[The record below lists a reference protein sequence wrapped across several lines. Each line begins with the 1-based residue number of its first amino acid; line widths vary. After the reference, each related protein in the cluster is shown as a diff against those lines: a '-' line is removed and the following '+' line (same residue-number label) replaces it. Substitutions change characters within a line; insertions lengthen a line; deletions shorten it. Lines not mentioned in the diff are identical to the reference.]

1 VVTIAIVYPRC
12 DNDASLNTPQG
23 LWFVGMTS
31 LATGT
36 VCFLMTDIE
45 GSTRL
50 VATFGDA
57 FPRLLDEHFSVLDEA
72 VTGNG
77 GTVVS
82 SEGDSLF
89 AVFAAARQAIA
100 AAISGQRAIAAHQWP
115 SGVELKVRMGIHA
128 GEAVIGGR
136 DYTGIDVHRTARIAA
151 AAWGG
156 EVIASDAARSLAGD
170 VLPDGASFR
179 DLGIHGLRD
188 LPAPERLFQLCA
200 PGLIADFPPP
210 RTLTIATPSNL
221 PSPITR
227 FIGRARELQA
237 VQALLENERLVTLTG
252 PGGTGKTRLAIEA
265 ARGLL
270 ERYPD
275 GVWFVALDTVRDAS
289 LLIPTIAQTLHV
301 PEQPGRPIAT
311 TLADS
316 LASKRTLLVLDNLEQ
331 IVAGAPDVATLLAAT
346 TTVAVLGSSREPLA
360 IGGEHVY
367 AVPPLGLP
375 AEPGRPKAADLAGSE
390 SVDLFVERARATRSD
405 FSLDD
410 ENAPAVA
417 AICRRLDGLPL
428 AIELAAARI
437 NVLAPEQILSRLD
450 HRLTLLAS
458 SHRDLPER
466 QRTLRGAI
474 DWSHELLAEPER
486 AFFRRFSVF
495 AGGADVD
502 AVSAVIDPDGSLG
515 TDPLDLASGLVD
527 RSLLRS
533 TRDGSGSRLEM
544 LETIREYAAE
554 RLTESTEALGVRER
568 HAAYYR
574 ALAEPMEFLMLDPQR
589 DELLERLERE
599 LPNIRAAIAWSLE
612 AADYGTGLVIMTA
625 LHDYWHMRDH
635 IGEARRALDDLSEA
649 SAADGATPL
658 RAKATQVAAELASWI
673 GDYGPG
679 LELAE
684 RAVALAE
691 AAGDRR
697 TLMAAHMAA
706 GWTTIQPQTEKSV
719 AHFNAAIAL
728 AREMG
733 DERTLAVSL
742 GGQSVALIRLH
753 DLDQAAARATETLE
767 ITRRIGDRY
776 NAVNAHASLAMIAM
790 LRGDLDGAARGFAE
804 VVRGSSAA
812 GGHLMMLVG
821 LDGLAAVALERG
833 DLQKGARLA
842 AAADELRVSI
852 GGGATL
858 DLVGLEPALD
868 RARRTMDP
876 VEFER
881 AAGEGRALTMEQ
893 VVAQALG
900 ETPVSER

>member
-1 VVTIAIVYPRC
+1 MR
-12 DNDASLNTPQG
+12 
-23 LWFVGMTS
+23 S

-50 VATFGDA
+50 VAVIGDA

-89 AVFAAARQAIA
+89 AVFPAARQAMA
-100 AAISGQRAIAAHQWP
+100 AAIDGQRAIAAHQWP
-115 SGVELKVRMGIHA
+115 NAAELKVRIGIHA
-128 GEAVIGGR
+128 GEAVMGGR

-156 EVIASDAARSLAGD
+156 EIIASDVARTLAGD
-170 VLPDGASFR
+170 VLPEGASFR
-179 DLGIHGLRD
+179 DLGVHGLRD

-200 PGLIADFPPP
+200 PGLVTDFPPP
-210 RTLTIATPSNL
+210 RTMTVATATNL
-221 PSPITR
+221 PSPMTR
-227 FIGRARELQA
+227 FIGRARELHA
-237 VQALLENERLVTLTG
+237 LQALLEHERLVTLTG

-265 ARGLL
+265 ARSLL

-275 GVWFVALDTVRDAS
+275 GVWFVALDTLKDAS

-301 PEQPGRPIAT
+301 PQQPGRPIIE
-311 TLADS
+311 TLAES

-331 IVAGAPDVATLLAAT
+331 IVAGAPEIAVLLGATSA
-346 TTVAVLGSSREPLA
+346 VAVLGSSREPLA
-360 IGGEHVY
+360 IAGEQVFP
-367 AVPPLGLP
+367 VPPLGLP
-375 AEPGRPKAADLAGSE
+375 AEPGRPKATDLAGSE
-390 SVDLFVERARATRSD
+390 SVDLFIERAQAARAD

-437 NVLAPEQILSRLD
+437 NVLAAEQILARLD
-450 HRLTLLAS
+450 HRLTVLAS
-458 SHRDLPER
+458 SRRDLPER

-474 DWSHELLAEPER
+474 DWSHDLLADPER

-495 AGGADVD
+495 AGGADFD

-515 TDPLDLASGLVD
+515 TDALDLASGLVD

-533 TRDGSGSRLEM
+533 TRDGNHSRLEM

-554 RLTESTEALGVRER
+554 RLAESTEAPEVRAR

-574 ALAEPMEFLMLDPQR
+574 ALAEPMELLMIDPRR
-589 DELLERLERE
+589 DELLEQLERE

-612 AADYGTGLVIMTA
+612 ASDLATGLVIVIA

-635 IGEARRALDDLSEA
+635 VIEARRALDDLLDA
-649 SAADGATPL
+649 SAADGATSL
-658 RAKATQVAAELASWI
+658 RAKATQVAAELASWVA
-673 GDYGPG
+673 DYARG
-679 LELAE
+679 LELSE
-684 RAVALAE
+684 RAITLAE
-691 AAGDRR
+691 AAGDRHA
-697 TLMAAHMAA
+697 LMTAQMAV
-706 GWTTIQPQTEKSV
+706 GWNTV
-719 AHFNAAIAL
+719 AQQSERSIVHFDAAIAL
-728 AREMG
+728 ARELG

-753 DLDQAAARATETLE
+753 ELDRAAAGATEALG
-767 ITRRIGDRY
+767 ISSRIGDLY
-776 NAVNAHASLAMIAM
+776 NAANAHASLAAIAL
-790 LRGDLDGAARGFAE
+790 LRGDLEVAARGFAE
-804 VVRGSSAA
+804 VTRGSSAA
-812 GGHLMMLVG
+812 GGHLMLLVG
-821 LDGLAAVALERG
+821 LDGLATVALERG
-833 DLQKGARLA
+833 ELPKGARLA
-842 AAADELRVSI
+842 AASDGLRTSI
-852 GGGATL
+852 GGGPTL
-858 DLVGLEPALD
+858 DLVGLEPALEH
-868 RARRTMDP
+868 ARRKMDP
-876 VEFER
+876 IEYER
-881 AAGEGRALTMEQ
+881 AAAEGRALTTEQ
-893 VVAQALG
+893 AIA
-900 ETPVSER
+900 EAIAP

>member
-1 VVTIAIVYPRC
+1 MG
-12 DNDASLNTPQG
+12 SL
-23 LWFVGMTS
+23 M
-31 LATGT
+31 TGT

-50 VATFGDA
+50 VAALGDA

-89 AVFAAARQAIA
+89 AVFPAARQALA
-100 AAISGQRAIAAHQWP
+100 AALAGQRAIAAHPWP
-115 SGVELKVRMGIHA
+115 NAAELKVRMGIHA

-136 DYTGIDVHRTARIAA
+136 DYTGIDVHRTARICA

-156 EVIASDAARSLAGD
+156 EIIASDVARALAGD
-170 VLPDGASFR
+170 GLPEGVSFR
-179 DLGIHGLRD
+179 DLGVHALRD

-200 PGLIADFPPP
+200 PGLVTDFPPP
-210 RTLTIATPSNL
+210 RTMTIATATNL
-221 PSPITR
+221 PSPMTR

-237 VQALLENERLVTLTG
+237 VQTLLEHERLVTLTG

-265 ARGLL
+265 ARSLL

-275 GVWFVALDTVRDAS
+275 GVWFVALDTVRDAA
-289 LLIPTIAQTLHV
+289 LLMPTIAQTLRV
-301 PEQPGRPIAT
+301 PEQPGRPIAA
-311 TLADS
+311 TLAES

-331 IVAGAPDVATLLAAT
+331 IVAGAPEIAMLLAT
-346 TTVAVLGSSREPLA
+346 TTAVAVLGSSREPLA
-360 IGGEHVY
+360 IAGEHVY
-367 AVPPLGLP
+367 QVPPLGLP
-375 AEPGRPKAADLAGSE
+375 AEPGRPTAADLAGSE
-390 SVDLFVERARATRSD
+390 SVDLFIERARAARAD

-437 NVLAPEQILSRLD
+437 NVLAAEQILSRLD
-450 HRLTLLAS
+450 HRLTVLAS
-458 SHRDLPER
+458 SRRDLPER

-474 DWSHELLAEPER
+474 DWSHDLLSEPER

-502 AVSAVIDPDGSLG
+502 AVSAVIDPDASLG
-515 TDPLDLASGLVD
+515 TDVLDLSSALVD

-533 TRDGSGSRLEM
+533 TRGGNQSRLEM

-554 RLTESTEALGVRER
+554 RLAESTEAPEVRAR
-568 HAAYYR
+568 HAAYYQ
-574 ALAEPMEFLMLDPQR
+574 ALAEPMEFLMVDARR
-589 DELLERLERE
+589 DELLEQLELE

-612 AADYGTGLVIMTA
+612 TSDNAIGLVIMTA
-625 LHDYWHMRDH
+625 LRDYWHIRDH
-635 IGEARRALDDLSEA
+635 VGEARRVLDDLLDA

-658 RAKATQVAAELASWI
+658 RARGTQVAAELASWI
-673 GDYGPG
+673 GDYARG
-679 LELAE
+679 LELGE
-684 RAVALAE
+684 RAISLAE
-691 AAGDRR
+691 IAGDRR
-697 TLMAAHMAA
+697 SLMVAQMAV
-706 GWTTIQPQTEKSV
+706 GWNTV
-719 AHFNAAIAL
+719 AQQSERAIVHFDAAIAL
-728 AREMG
+728 ARELG

-742 GGQSVALIRLH
+742 GGQSVALIQLH
-753 DLDQAAARATETLE
+753 ELDRAAATATETLA
-767 ITRRIGDRY
+767 ISGRIGDLY
-776 NAVNAHASLAMIAM
+776 TATNAHASLAMIAL
-790 LRGDLDGAARGFAE
+790 LRGDLEVAAGGFSE
-804 VVRGSSAA
+804 VLRGSSEA

-821 LDGLAAVALERG
+821 LDGLATVALERG
-833 DLQKGARLA
+833 ELPRGARLA
-842 AAADELRVSI
+842 AASDQLRVSI
-852 GGGATL
+852 GGGSTL

-881 AAGEGRALTMEQ
+881 AAGEGRALTTDQ
-893 VVAQALG
+893 AVAEALG
-900 ETPVSER
+900 DRPVGER